1 MILGRSSKPRSR
13 ASIACAGCRA
23 RRTKCIIG
31 EGQSSCDRCIRL
43 SKTCVLRDD
52 DERKRPVTKAQVHAL
67 VRRIGALEQRLSD
80 AGLEIPPTLADDVAT
95 AAAMQTP
102 RDQQNYG
109 DDSDPRQRRTS
120 MRDDVA
126 AAVQGSVV
134 SAAALVAA
142 ATGHGRNA
150 AAQALGGGD
159 GSRDM
164 DSSSPPQHQQTHHYT
179 SGTTPSSANG
189 GSRSG
194 SMWPPP
200 PIHNTQDRSKTG
212 HGSASRTD
220 GSISGASTNGN
231 GAVGSSSGP
240 GMMMDET
247 DSPASTVA
255 SSDMASSA
263 MYSESDQRRR
273 LRSGSMSN
281 MGPRGHSRYIGIT
294 TNYHIYSNMYH
305 AEKEETRRER
315 ENNAARTREFLANIP
330 FEAHRHLINQFW
342 SCYNT
347 IIHIVHRRAFE
358 LDSGMMMGGG
368 SSENNGNGSDSNREP
383 EMVPGAGSSNTGSG
397 SYYSPFLHVCMLSIG
412 YRYSDRTRADVQA
425 FATPDG
431 ESLLHEEA
439 KRLVDSELQMP
450 GGIPSLQALLLLG
463 DLECGVGRYNTGWL
477 YAGMACR
484 LIFDLGLN
492 RQIGQAGQS
501 RLDMEVKRTVLWG
514 CVVLDRFWGLFL
526 GRPTSIKI
534 ADITIS
540 NSPTKPRPMQGC
552 LPMGPQCRFE
562 TEIYDALI
570 NLTDT
575 ASKLTDAAH
584 RHYTTSDPSA
594 YYFVTGLHRELRNW
608 YKHLPPRLQWTPAN
622 LARDPPSAFF
632 NLHQQYH
639 TMYILMYRPFL
650 SAGKATPAGTHNT
663 GGGQTNGN
671 PEPAPSRNNGGN
683 GGPYEDVFEDSGA
696 TDEGDDNDDGMDPE
710 LGTDIVTEMARKMCF
725 AHAIEVARIYEA
737 FCARFEC
744 RSMFVT
750 GMQHAATAAFAIVE
764 GLATQSSDKQA
775 ETLLHLQRLAE
786 ALYAHASVYYPA
798 RVMSNILF
806 RVLGEYRDNHAR
818 QAAQQQQQ
826 QQHNQQNEQQHN
838 QQYQQSQQQQPLP
851 HAQTHAHHMH
861 HQSIDM
867 ADANTAQPATIAPAW
882 TTTSTSPGTMKPP
895 PVPGQGGHMATGTGV
910 PVPGATSGHSDWT
923 GLMHNNGHDDVRGA
937 HGTMMEGPMVSGTG
951 PNNFVDFEFDSGI
964 WESIMNTLSQPLDLG
979 A

>member
-31 EGQSSCDRCIRL
+31 EGQSACDRCIRL

-67 VRRIGALEQRLSD
+67 VRRIGALEQHLSD
-80 AGLEIPPTLADDVAT
+80 AGLEIPPMLAEDAAAT
-95 AAAMQTP
+95 AGAQSGALT
-102 RDQQNYG
+102 DQAYG
-109 DDSDPRQRRTS
+109 DDPRQRRTS
-120 MRDDVA
+120 MREDVA

-134 SAAALVAA
+134 TAAALVAA
-142 ATGHGRNA
+142 ATGNGRNA
-150 AAQALGGGD
+150 AQAAALRNE
-159 GSRDM
+159 SNRDLN
-164 DSSSPPQHQQTHHYT
+164 SSPPQHYQP
-179 SGTTPSSANG
+179 GANSS
-189 GSRSG
+189 ST
-194 SMWPPP
+194 WPAPP
-200 PIHNTQDRSKTG
+200 MAPGQPHNAR
-212 HGSASRTD
+212 HGSINGRND
-220 GSISGASTNGN
+220 NISGASANGHATS
-231 GAVGSSSGP
+231 GAGKGT
-240 GMMMDET
+240 MMMDET

-255 SSDMASSA
+255 SSDIASSA
-263 MYSESDQRRR
+263 MYSEPEQRRR
-273 LRSGSMSN
+273 LRAGSMSLG
-281 MGPRGHSRYIGIT
+281 GPGGHSRYIGIT

-305 AEKEETRRER
+305 AEKEETRRLR
-315 ENNAARTREFLANIP
+315 EKNAARTREVLANIP
-330 FEAHRHLINQFW
+330 YEAHSHLINQFW

-347 IIHIVHRRAFE
+347 IIHIIHRKAFE
-358 LDSGMMMGGG
+358 LDSGMLVTSDGCSGIDNRG
-368 SSENNGNGSDSNREP
+368 ANIIGNNTASGN
-383 EMVPGAGSSNTGSG
+383 G
-397 SYYSPFLHVCMLSIG
+397 SYYSPFLHVCMLAIG
-412 YRYSDRTRADVQA
+412 YRYADRTRPDVQA

-439 KRLVDSELQMP
+439 KRLVDHELQMP

-477 YAGMACR
+477 YGGMACR

-492 RQIGQAGQS
+492 RQIGQNGQS
-501 RLDMEVKRTVLWG
+501 RMDKEVKRTVLWG

-534 ADITIS
+534 ADISIS
-540 NSPTKPRPMQGC
+540 SNPNQLRPMQGC

-562 TEIYDALI
+562 TEIYEALI

-584 RHYTTSDPSA
+584 RHYTTTDPSA
-594 YYFVTGLHRELRNW
+594 YYFVTGLHRELRSW
-608 YKHLPPRLQWTPAN
+608 YKQLPSHLQWTPAN
-622 LARDPPSAFF
+622 LARNPPSAFF

-671 PEPAPSRNNGGN
+671 PEPIPFRGRGS
-683 GGPYEDVFEDSGA
+683 PYEDVF
-696 TDEGDDNDDGMDPE
+696 DDGSADNDMGNDNGNNDDDDGMDPE

-764 GLATQSSDKQA
+764 GLGTQSADKQA

-806 RVLGEYRDNHAR
+806 RVLGEYRDSHAQR
-818 QAAQQQQQ
+818 QQQQQ
-826 QQHNQQNEQQHN
+826 QPQQHSVP
-838 QQYQQSQQQQPLP
+838 QAQQPQHQQLP
-851 HAQTHAHHMH
+851 HTHSHHIH

-867 ADANTAQPATIAPAW
+867 SEASSHQQSSTITPAW
-882 TTTSTSPGTMKPP
+882 TTSSASPGMMQPP
-895 PVPGQGGHMATGTGV
+895 PVPGQNHTTTPGGSVVSVSGATPSNTDWRGLMTSGGADESHGARGAGNTHGSNGASDLHGTMLDGSMA
-910 PVPGATSGHSDWT
+910 VPGA
-923 GLMHNNGHDDVRGA
+923 
-937 HGTMMEGPMVSGTG
+937 G

>member
-1 MILGRSSKPRSR
+1 MILGRASKPRSR

-31 EGQSSCDRCIRL
+31 EGQSACDRCIRL

-67 VRRIGALEQRLSD
+67 VRRIGALEQHLSN
-80 AGLEIPPTLADDVAT
+80 AGLEIPPMLAEDL
-95 AAAMQTP
+95 AAAANVSQSDAAPTDQTH
-102 RDQQNYG
+102 
-109 DDSDPRQRRTS
+109 DDGLRRRRTS
-120 MRDDVA
+120 MREDVA

-150 AAQALGGGD
+150 AQAATLRGE
-159 GSRDM
+159 
-164 DSSSPPQHQQTHHYT
+164 SSASPPQHQLQQHQQQHHNYP
-179 SGTTPSSANG
+179 SGASTSSA
-189 GSRSG
+189 
-194 SMWPPP
+194 WTAPPP
-200 PIHNTQDRSKTG
+200 LPPGQSRH
-212 HGSASRTD
+212 SASNGRN
-220 GSISGASTNGN
+220 GSISGASGTG
-231 GAVGSSSGP
+231 GM
-240 GMMMDET
+240 MMMDET
-247 DSPASTVA
+247 DSPASTAA
-255 SSDMASSA
+255 SSDIASSA
-263 MYSESDQRRR
+263 MYSESEQRRR
-273 LRSGSMSN
+273 LRSGSMSLG
-281 MGPRGHSRYIGIT
+281 GPGGHSRYIGIT

-315 ENNAARTREFLANIP
+315 EKNAARTREVLAKIP
-330 FEAHRHLINQFW
+330 YEAHSHLINQFW

-347 IIHIVHRRAFE
+347 IIHIVHRKAFE
-358 LDSGMMMGGG
+358 LDSGMLVSRDGSSTPGGG
-368 SSENNGNGSDSNREP
+368 IDNRGANLVGNNQASGN
-383 EMVPGAGSSNTGSG
+383 G
-397 SYYSPFLHVCMLSIG
+397 SYYSPFLHVCMLAIG
-412 YRYSDRTRADVQA
+412 YRYANRSRADVQA

-439 KRLVDSELQMP
+439 KRLVDHELQMP
-450 GGIPSLQALLLLG
+450 GGIPSLQSLLLLG

-492 RQIGQAGQS
+492 RQISQAGQS

-514 CVVLDRFWGLFL
+514 CVLLDRFWGLFL

-534 ADITIS
+534 SDISIS
-540 NSPTKPRPMQGC
+540 STNTTQPRRMQGC

-562 TEIYDALI
+562 TEIYEALI
-570 NLTDT
+570 SLTDT

-594 YYFVTGLHRELRNW
+594 YYFVTGLHRELRSW
-608 YKHLPPRLQWTPAN
+608 YKQLPGRLQWTPAN
-622 LARDPPSAFF
+622 LARNPPSAFF

-639 TMYILMYRPFL
+639 TMFILMYRPFL

-671 PEPAPSRNNGGN
+671 PEPAPYRARGS
-683 GGPYEDVFEDSGA
+683 PYDDVLDDSADGMAENSINMDNEED
-696 TDEGDDNDDGMDPE
+696 DDNDDDVDPE

-764 GLATQSSDKQA
+764 GLATQSADKQA

-806 RVLGEYRDNHAR
+806 RVLGEYRDSHAQR
-818 QAAQQQQQ
+818 QQQQQQQ
-826 QQHNQQNEQQHN
+826 QQHNTQAV
-838 QQYQQSQQQQPLP
+838 P
-851 HAQTHAHHMH
+851 HASQGHNSHHMH
-861 HQSIDM
+861 LQSIDM
-867 ADANTAQPATIAPAW
+867 SDAGAAPQQPSTIAPAW
-882 TTTSTSPGTMKPP
+882 ATSSTSPGMMQPP
-895 PVPGQGGHMATGTGV
+895 PVPGQTAHTTPSGSVVPVSV
-910 PVPGATSGHSDWT
+910 PVPGPDTMTPSSNTDWAGMMHGDSGGPPGTRGTAHAGAGHSSATDLHST
-923 GLMHNNGHDDVRGA
+923 MLDGSGANG
-937 HGTMMEGPMVSGTG
+937 
-951 PNNFVDFEFDSGI
+951 FVDFEFDSGI
-964 WESIMNTLSQPLDLG
+964 WESIMNTLSQPLDSV

>member
-23 RRTKCIIG
+23 RRTKCIID

-43 SKTCVLRDD
+43 SKPCVLRDD

-67 VRRIGALEQRLSD
+67 IRRIGALEQRLSD
-80 AGLEIPPTLADDVAT
+80 AGLEIPPALTDDGSM
-95 AAAMQTP
+95 AAAMQIP
-102 RDQQNYG
+102 RDQQSYG
-109 DDSDPRQRRTS
+109 DDPLERRTS

-134 SAAALVAA
+134 TAAALVAA
-142 ATGHGRNA
+142 ATGNGRGV
-150 AAQALGGGD
+150 AQAAGFRRD

-164 DSSSPPQHQQTHHYT
+164 GSSSPPQDPQSYHFRPGPTLT
-179 SGTTPSSANG
+179 SSTNG
-189 GSRSG
+189 GSG
-194 SMWPPP
+194 PMWPPP
-200 PIHNTQDRSKTG
+200 PIQATTTQDRSKIG
-212 HGSASRTD
+212 HATDSTANGSFSGSRT
-220 GSISGASTNGN
+220 NNN
-231 GAVGSSSGP
+231 GAT
-240 GMMMDET
+240 E
-247 DSPASTVA
+247 SPASTVG
-255 SSDMASSA
+255 SSDMAPSA
-263 MYSESDQRRR
+263 LYSESDQRRR
-273 LRSGSMSN
+273 LRAGSMSN

-315 ENNAARTREFLANIP
+315 EKNMARTREFLANIP
-330 FEAHRHLINQFW
+330 IDAHRHLINQFW

-358 LDSGMMMGGG
+358 LDSGMMVGGG
-368 SSENNGNGSDSNREP
+368 SGSGVDGHSTDSHREP
-383 EMVPGAGSSNTGSG
+383 EMVPGAGSSNTSSG
-397 SYYSPFLHVCMLSIG
+397 SYYSPFLHMCMLSVG
-412 YRYSDRTRADVQA
+412 YRYADRTRPDVQA

-540 NSPTKPRPMQGC
+540 NGPTQPWPMRGC
-552 LPMGPQCRFE
+552 LPMGPKFRFE

-570 NLTDT
+570 HLTDT

-584 RHYTTSDPSA
+584 WHYTTSDPSA
-594 YYFVTGLHRELRNW
+594 YYFVTGLHHELRNW
-608 YKHLPPRLQWTPAN
+608 HKQLSSRLQWTPAN

-650 SAGKATPAGTHNT
+650 SAGQATPAGTHNT

-671 PEPAPSRNNGGN
+671 TEPASSRGG
-683 GGPYEDVFEDSGA
+683 GGSCSPYDDVI
-696 TDEGDDNDDGMDPE
+696 DDTGPTDDGMEPE
-710 LGTDIVTEMARKMCF
+710 MGTDIVTEMARRMCF
-725 AHAIEVARIYEA
+725 THAIEVARIYEA

-750 GMQHAATAAFAIVE
+750 GMQHAATTAFAIVE
-764 GLATQSSDKQA
+764 GLSTQSADKQA
-775 ETLLHLQRLAE
+775 EALVHLQRLAE
-786 ALYAHASVYYPA
+786 SLYAHATVYYPA

-806 RVLGEYRDNHAR
+806 RVLGEYRDSHAQR
-818 QAAQQQQQ
+818 QANQHQHFRQHQHQHQQQD
-826 QQHNQQNEQQHN
+826 
-838 QQYQQSQQQQPLP
+838 S
-851 HAQTHAHHMH
+851 AHHPHHIH
-861 HQSIDM
+861 HQSVDM
-867 ADANTAQPATIAPAW
+867 PDANTAAPTTMPPAW
-882 TTTSTSPGTMKPP
+882 TTTPTSSGMMQPP
-895 PVPGQGGHMATGTGV
+895 PVPGQAPTT
-910 PVPGATSGHSDWT
+910 PVSHPDWT
-923 GLMHNNGHDDVRGA
+923 GGGLQ
-937 HGTMMEGPMVSGTG
+937 GTMLDGSIISGAG
-951 PNNFVDFEFDSGI
+951 ANSFVDFEFDSGI

>member
-1 MILGRSSKPRSR
+1 M
-13 ASIACAGCRA
+13 
-23 RRTKCIIG
+23 
-31 EGQSSCDRCIRL
+31 
-43 SKTCVLRDD
+43 LRDD

-80 AGLEIPPTLADDVAT
+80 AGLEIPPTLADDVST

-102 RDQQNYG
+102 RDQEPYS
-109 DDSDPRQRRTS
+109 DDPRQRRTS

-142 ATGHGRNA
+142 ATGHGRG
-150 AAQALGGGD
+150 AAQAAALRGD

-164 DSSSPPQHQQTHHYT
+164 DSSSPPQHQQAHHYQ
-179 SGTTPSSANG
+179 SGATPSSSTNG
-189 GSRSG
+189 GSG

-200 PIHNTQDRSKTG
+200 PIHPSQDRSKTG
-212 HGSASRTD
+212 HDAASRTN
-220 GSISGASTNGN
+220 GSISGAS
-231 GAVGSSSGP
+231 GASGGP
-240 GMMMDET
+240 GMMVDET
-247 DSPASTVA
+247 DSPASTIA

-273 LRSGSMSN
+273 LRAGSMSN
-281 MGPRGHSRYIGIT
+281 SGPGGHSRYIGIT

-305 AEKEETRRER
+305 AEKEETRRDR
-315 ENNAARTREFLANIP
+315 ENNAARTREVLANIP

-347 IIHIVHRRAFE
+347 IIHIIHRRAFE
-358 LDSGMMMGGG
+358 LDSGMMVGGGG
-368 SSENNGNGSDSNREP
+368 SSDGNGNGNGSDDNREP
-383 EMVPGAGSSNTGSG
+383 EMIPSAGSSNTNTGSG
-397 SYYSPFLHVCMLSIG
+397 SYYSPFLHVCMLAIG
-412 YRYSDRTRADVQA
+412 YRYADRTRPDVQA

-439 KRLVDSELQMP
+439 KRLVDHELQMP
-450 GGIPSLQALLLLG
+450 GGIPSLQSLLLLG

-492 RQIGQAGQS
+492 RQISQAGQS

-594 YYFVTGLHRELRNW
+594 YYFVTGLHRELRSW
-608 YKHLPPRLQWTPAN
+608 YKHLPSRLQWTPAN
-622 LARDPPSAFF
+622 LARNPPSAFF

-671 PEPAPSRNNGGN
+671 PEPAPYRNGG
-683 GGPYEDVFEDSGA
+683 GGSGSPYEDVFEDSGA
-696 TDEGDDNDDGMDPE
+696 TDDGDDNDDGMDPE

-725 AHAIEVARIYEA
+725 AHAIEVARIYQA

-764 GLATQSSDKQA
+764 GLATQSADKQA

-786 ALYAHASVYYPA
+786 SLYAHASVYYPA

-806 RVLGEYRDNHAR
+806 RVLGEYRDNHAQR
-818 QAAQQQQQ
+818 QPTQQQQQQ
-826 QQHNQQNEQQHN
+826 QQHQHQQHRQHQHQQQHQQHRQ
-838 QQYQQSQQQQPLP
+838 QQYQQQHQQQQPLA
-851 HAQTHAHHMH
+851 HAHPHHMH

-867 ADANTAQPATIAPAW
+867 ADAGAGQPATIVPAW
-882 TTTSTSPGTMKPP
+882 TTTSTSPGMMQPP
-895 PVPGQGGHMATGTGV
+895 PVPGQGHTTPGSAVSVT
-910 PVPGATSGHSDWT
+910 GATPGHSDWT
-923 GLMHNNGHDDVRGA
+923 GLMNGNGHDESRGPPGA
-937 HGTMMEGPMVSGTG
+937 RGGVGGGNGANGASSDLHGTMLDGSVDPGAG
-951 PNNFVDFEFDSGI
+951 PNSFVDFEFDTGI

>member
-1 MILGRSSKPRSR
+1 ME
-13 ASIACAGCRA
+13 
-23 RRTKCIIG
+23 CIIG
-31 EGQSSCDRCIRL
+31 EGQSACDRCIRL

-67 VRRIGALEQRLSD
+67 VRRIGALEQHLSD
-80 AGLEIPPTLADDVAT
+80 AGLDIPPMLAEDVAT
-95 AAAMQTP
+95 ASVPQTQNNVSG
-102 RDQQNYG
+102 DQ
-109 DDSDPRQRRTS
+109 RHRRTS
-120 MRDDVA
+120 MREDVA

-150 AAQALGGGD
+150 AQAAALRGE

-164 DSSSPPQHQQTHHYT
+164 SSSSPPQHSLQQQQTYQTGAST
-179 SGTTPSSANG
+179 SSTWTGPPAPLPKQSRPSMSNGRHDSVSGASANG
-189 GSRSG
+189 
-194 SMWPPP
+194 
-200 PIHNTQDRSKTG
+200 T
-212 HGSASRTD
+212 
-220 GSISGASTNGN
+220 GN
-231 GAVGSSSGP
+231 GGM
-240 GMMMDET
+240 MMMDET
-247 DSPASTVA
+247 DSPASTAASSDVA
-255 SSDMASSA
+255 SSS
-263 MYSESDQRRR
+263 MYSEAEQRRR
-273 LRSGSMSN
+273 LRSGSMSLG
-281 MGPRGHSRYIGIT
+281 GPGGHSRYIGIT

-315 ENNAARTREFLANIP
+315 EKNAARTREVLANIP
-330 FEAHRHLINQFW
+330 FEAHNHLINQFW

-347 IIHIVHRRAFE
+347 IIHIVHRKAFE
-358 LDSGMMMGGG
+358 LDSGMLVSSRDDSSSGGIDNRSANLIG
-368 SSENNGNGSDSNREP
+368 NNLASGNG
-383 EMVPGAGSSNTGSG
+383 T
-397 SYYSPFLHVCMLSIG
+397 YYSPFLHVCMLAIG
-412 YRYSDRTRADVQA
+412 YRYADRSRADVQA

-439 KRLVDSELQMP
+439 KRQVDHELQMP

-492 RQIGQAGQS
+492 RQISQAGQS

-514 CVVLDRFWGLFL
+514 CVLLDRFWGLFL

-534 ADITIS
+534 SDISIS
-540 NSPTKPRPMQGC
+540 NSNTTQPRRMQGC

-562 TEIYDALI
+562 TEIYEALI
-570 NLTDT
+570 SLTDT

-594 YYFVTGLHRELRNW
+594 YYFVTGLHRELRSW
-608 YKHLPPRLQWTPAN
+608 YKQLPSRLQWTPAN
-622 LARDPPSAFF
+622 IARNPPSAFF

-639 TMYILMYRPFL
+639 TMFILMYRPFL

-671 PEPAPSRNNGGN
+671 PEPAPSRPRGSPYDDGYDDVTDDVAGGN
-683 GGPYEDVFEDSGA
+683 TNNEQRED
-696 TDEGDDNDDGMDPE
+696 DDNDDDIDHE

-764 GLATQSSDKQA
+764 GLATQSADKQA

-806 RVLGEYRDNHAR
+806 RVLGEYRDSHAQR
-818 QAAQQQQQ
+818 QQQMQQHQQQQQ
-826 QQHNQQNEQQHN
+826 QAGI
-838 QQYQQSQQQQPLP
+838 SQQQPHVQTIP
-851 HAQTHAHHMH
+851 HANQSHNQTHHLH

-867 ADANTAQPATIAPAW
+867 SDAGATQQPTTIAPAW
-882 TTTSTSPGTMKPP
+882 STTSTSPGMMQPP
-895 PVPGQGGHMATGTGV
+895 PVPGQTHTTPGGSVMPVTGAAPSNT
-910 PVPGATSGHSDWT
+910 DWT
-923 GLMHNNGHDDVRGA
+923 GMMHDESGGASGARGGGHGA
-937 HGTMMEGPMVSGTG
+937 TDLHGTMLDGSGANG
-951 PNNFVDFEFDSGI
+951 FVDFEFDSGI
-964 WESIMNTLSQPLDLG
+964 WESIMNTLSQPLDSM